1 LLGARAD
8 DGLGVVV
15 LLEEG
20 VEDGELLEGVVCAIA
35 AVASATATSPRK
47 TL

>member
-1 LLGARAD
+1 
-8 DGLGVVV
+8 

-20 VEDGELLEGVVCAIA
+20 VEDDELLEGVVVVVCAIA
-35 AVASATATSPRK
+35 AVASATTASPRK